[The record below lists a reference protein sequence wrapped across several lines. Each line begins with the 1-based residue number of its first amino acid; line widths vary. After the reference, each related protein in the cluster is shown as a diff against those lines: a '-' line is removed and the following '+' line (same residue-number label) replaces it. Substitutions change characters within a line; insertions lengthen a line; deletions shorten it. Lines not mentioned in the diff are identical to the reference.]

1 MWSGHSCLLLLM
13 LILMLISKIYRTPQ
27 IRGGEC
33 IRAAKPHR
41 RAHSALL

>member
-27 IRGGEC
+27 IRGGVSAFVLQNPT
-33 IRAAKPHR
+33 AAPT
-41 RAHSALL
+41 LPF